1 MARQV
6 DVAIIGAGTAG
17 LQALDEVSRRTDSF
31 VLIDDGPLGTLCARA
46 GCMPSKALIQAA
58 RDFHRRGRFA
68 GRGIT
73 GAEGLRAHLP
83 AVLRHVRDMRDRF
96 AAGLADKTR
105 RLAGDRLIR
114 GRARFTA
121 PDSLEVNGE
130 TIVARRIIVATG
142 SSPVVPGPWRSFG
155 RRILTTDDLFDCE
168 VLPKRLAVVGL
179 GPLGLEMAQAL
190 ARLGVSVTGIESG
203 PTVAGL
209 DDPVAAD
216 TAARLMA
223 QEFPVALDRGH
234 AEIAPAD
241 DTDPDGPLRVTCG
254 DTDVVV
260 DGVLAATGRKPV
272 LADLNLEALGV
283 PLDGTG
289 MPDVDPRTCRIAGA
303 PVYVAG
309 DATGGPAIL
318 HEARDEGRIAG
329 WNATH
334 PEDSAFRRR
343 CPLQIVYTEPQ
354 IARVGAGW
362 TEVEDLDVVTGTA
375 DFDDSGRA
383 QIMGEARGVVRVYA
397 DRKDGR
403 LLGACLVAPE
413 GEHLAHLLTLA
424 VEQERT
430 VHDLAYMTTYH
441 PGLEEALKP
450 AFLEAC
456 GKASG
461 GHPLSVGLPRL
472 DD

>member
-83 AVLRHVRDMRDRF
+83 AVLRHVREMRDRF

-114 GRARFTA
+114 GHARFTA
-121 PDSLEVNGE
+121 PGSLDIDGE

-155 RRILTTDDLFDCE
+155 RRILTTDDLFDRE
-168 VLPKRLAVVGL
+168 VLPQRLAVVGL

-254 DTDVVV
+254 DTDGVV

-289 MPDVDPRTCRIAGA
+289 MPDVDPRTCRIVGA

-375 DFDDSGRA
+375 DFEDSGRA

-461 GHPLSVGLPRL
+461 GHPPSVGLPRL